1 MDNYPHEGLETHPS
15 ATVLV
20 VDDEPAIREVI
31 ATLLE
36 DEGYLVR
43 HAKDGQEALETIN
56 GNQIDLI
63 VSDVVMPRLDG
74 ASLVRKLRGRGHVMP
89 VVLMSA
95 VYADVDLPGVRFV
108 PSPLKS
114 IACSAPSPP
123 RSRQRNCTAVSTREQ
138 AIACI
143 MLSTPL
149 QAAGPLGVTLTP
161 AEDRDPNRN

>member
-1 MDNYPHEGLETHPS
+1 MDSYPHEDLETHPT

-43 HAKDGQEALETIN
+43 HAKDGLEALDAIN
-56 GNQIDLI
+56 GNRIDLI
-63 VSDVVMPRLDG
+63 VSDVAMPRLDG
-74 ASLVRKLRGRGHVMP
+74 ASLVRKLRRRGHLTP

-108 PSPLKS
+108 PKPFEIDRLLGTV
-114 IACSAPSPP
+114 ASA
-123 RSRQRNCTAVSTREQ
+123 
-138 AIACI
+138 
-143 MLSTPL
+143 
-149 QAAGPLGVTLTP
+149 LGS
-161 AEDRDPNRN
+161 A

>member
-1 MDNYPHEGLETHPS
+1 
-15 ATVLV
+15 VLV

-43 HAKDGQEALETIN
+43 HAKDGLEALDTIT
-56 GNQIDLI
+56 GDEIDLI

-74 ASLVRKLRGRGHVMP
+74 ASLVRKLRRRGHVMP

-108 PSPLKS
+108 PKPFEIDRLLGTV
-114 IACSAPSPP
+114 ASALES
-123 RSRQRNCTAVSTREQ
+123 A
-138 AIACI
+138 
-143 MLSTPL
+143 
-149 QAAGPLGVTLTP
+149 
-161 AEDRDPNRN
+161 

>member
-1 MDNYPHEGLETHPS
+1 MDSCPHEDLETRPT

-43 HAKDGQEALETIN
+43 HAKDGLEALDAIN
-56 GNQIDLI
+56 GDRIDLI

-74 ASLVRKLRGRGHVMP
+74 ASLVRKLRLRGHLTP

-108 PSPLKS
+108 PKPFEIDRLLGTV
-114 IACSAPSPP
+114 ASA
-123 RSRQRNCTAVSTREQ
+123 
-138 AIACI
+138 
-143 MLSTPL
+143 
-149 QAAGPLGVTLTP
+149 LGS
-161 AEDRDPNRN
+161 A

>member
-1 MDNYPHEGLETHPS
+1 VDSYPHEALETTPTV
-15 ATVLV
+15 TVLV

-43 HAKDGQEALETIN
+43 HAKDGLEALDAIN
-56 GNQIDLI
+56 GDRIDLI

-74 ASLVRKLRGRGHVMP
+74 ASLVRKLRRRGHLMP

-108 PSPLKS
+108 PKPFEIDRLLGTV
-114 IACSAPSPP
+114 ASA
-123 RSRQRNCTAVSTREQ
+123 
-138 AIACI
+138 
-143 MLSTPL
+143 
-149 QAAGPLGVTLTP
+149 LGS
-161 AEDRDPNRN
+161 A

>member
-1 MDNYPHEGLETHPS
+1 MDCNPHEDLETHPT

-43 HAKDGQEALETIN
+43 HAKVGLEALDAIN
-56 GNQIDLI
+56 GDQIDLI

-74 ASLVRKLRGRGHVMP
+74 ASLVRKLRRLGHLMP

-108 PSPLKS
+108 PKPFEIDRLL
-114 IACSAPSPP
+114 AVVASA
-123 RSRQRNCTAVSTREQ
+123 
-138 AIACI
+138 
-143 MLSTPL
+143 L
-149 QAAGPLGVTLTP
+149 GP
-161 AEDRDPNRN
+161 D

>member
-1 MDNYPHEGLETHPS
+1 MDSYPHEDLETHPI

-43 HAKDGQEALETIN
+43 HAKDGLEALDAIN
-56 GNQIDLI
+56 GDRIDLI

-74 ASLVRKLRGRGHVMP
+74 ASLVRRLRRRGHLTP

-108 PSPLKS
+108 PKPFEIDRLLGTV
-114 IACSAPSPP
+114 ASA
-123 RSRQRNCTAVSTREQ
+123 
-138 AIACI
+138 
-143 MLSTPL
+143 
-149 QAAGPLGVTLTP
+149 LGS
-161 AEDRDPNRN
+161 A

>member
-1 MDNYPHEGLETHPS
+1 MDSYPHEGLETHPA

-43 HAKDGQEALETIN
+43 HAKDGLEALDTIN
-56 GNQIDLI
+56 DDQIDLI

-74 ASLVRKLRGRGHVMP
+74 MQ

-108 PSPLKS
+108 PKPFEIDRLLGTV
-114 IACSAPSPP
+114 ASAL
-123 RSRQRNCTAVSTREQ
+123 RSA
-138 AIACI
+138 
-143 MLSTPL
+143 
-149 QAAGPLGVTLTP
+149 
-161 AEDRDPNRN
+161 

>member
-1 MDNYPHEGLETHPS
+1 MDSYPHEGLETHPS

-43 HAKDGQEALETIN
+43 HAKDGLEALDAIN
-56 GNQIDLI
+56 GNRIDLI

-74 ASLVRKLRGRGHVMP
+74 ASLVRKLRRRGHLTP

-108 PSPLKS
+108 PKPFEIDRLLGTV
-114 IACSAPSPP
+114 ASA
-123 RSRQRNCTAVSTREQ
+123 
-138 AIACI
+138 
-143 MLSTPL
+143 
-149 QAAGPLGVTLTP
+149 LGS
-161 AEDRDPNRN
+161 A

>member
-1 MDNYPHEGLETHPS
+1 MDSYPHEELETHPI

-43 HAKDGQEALETIN
+43 HAKDGLEALDAIS
-56 GNQIDLI
+56 GDQIDLI

-74 ASLVRKLRGRGHVMP
+74 ASLVRRLRRRGHLTP

-108 PSPLKS
+108 PKPFEIDRLLGTV
-114 IACSAPSPP
+114 ASA
-123 RSRQRNCTAVSTREQ
+123 
-138 AIACI
+138 
-143 MLSTPL
+143 
-149 QAAGPLGVTLTP
+149 LGSV
-161 AEDRDPNRN
+161 

>member
-1 MDNYPHEGLETHPS
+1 MDSYPHEALETHPT

-43 HAKDGQEALETIN
+43 HAKDGLEALDTIN
-56 GNQIDLI
+56 GHRIDLI
-63 VSDVVMPRLDG
+63 VSDVVMPHLDG
-74 ASLVRKLRGRGHVMP
+74 ASLVRRLRRRGHLTP

-108 PSPLKS
+108 PKPFEIDRLLGTV
-114 IACSAPSPP
+114 ASA
-123 RSRQRNCTAVSTREQ
+123 
-138 AIACI
+138 
-143 MLSTPL
+143 
-149 QAAGPLGVTLTP
+149 LGS
-161 AEDRDPNRN
+161 A

>member
-1 MDNYPHEGLETHPS
+1 MDSYPHEDLETHPT

-31 ATLLE
+31 AALLE

-43 HAKDGQEALETIN
+43 HAKDGLEALDAIN
-56 GNQIDLI
+56 ENRIDLI

-74 ASLVRKLRGRGHVMP
+74 ASLVRRLRRRGHLTP

-108 PSPLKS
+108 PKPFEIDRLLGTV
-114 IACSAPSPP
+114 ASA
-123 RSRQRNCTAVSTREQ
+123 
-138 AIACI
+138 
-143 MLSTPL
+143 
-149 QAAGPLGVTLTP
+149 LGS
-161 AEDRDPNRN
+161 A

>member
-1 MDNYPHEGLETHPS
+1 MDSYSHEALETHPT

-43 HAKDGQEALETIN
+43 HAKDGVEALDAIN
-56 GNQIDLI
+56 GDRIDLI

-74 ASLVRKLRGRGHVMP
+74 ASLVRKLRRRGHLMP

-108 PSPLKS
+108 PKPFEIDRLLGTVASALEL
-114 IACSAPSPP
+114 AHCTAPS
-123 RSRQRNCTAVSTREQ
+123 AREQ
-138 AIACI
+138 
-143 MLSTPL
+143 
-149 QAAGPLGVTLTP
+149 
-161 AEDRDPNRN
+161 

>member
-1 MDNYPHEGLETHPS
+1 MDHYLDENLQTHPVV
-15 ATVLV
+15 TVLV

-43 HAKDGQEALETIN
+43 HAKDGLEALDTIN
-56 GNQIDLI
+56 DDEIDLI

-74 ASLVRKLRGRGHVMP
+74 ASLVRKLRRRGYVMP

-108 PSPLKS
+108 PKPFEIDRLLGTV
-114 IACSAPSPP
+114 ASA
-123 RSRQRNCTAVSTREQ
+123 
-138 AIACI
+138 
-143 MLSTPL
+143 
-149 QAAGPLGVTLTP
+149 LGS
-161 AEDRDPNRN
+161 A

>member
-1 MDNYPHEGLETHPS
+1 MDSYPHEDLETHPT

-43 HAKDGQEALETIN
+43 HAKDGLEALDAIN
-56 GNQIDLI
+56 GNRIDLI

-74 ASLVRKLRGRGHVMP
+74 TSLVRKLRRRGHLTP

-108 PSPLKS
+108 PKPFEIDRLLGTV
-114 IACSAPSPP
+114 ASA
-123 RSRQRNCTAVSTREQ
+123 
-138 AIACI
+138 
-143 MLSTPL
+143 
-149 QAAGPLGVTLTP
+149 LGS
-161 AEDRDPNRN
+161 A

>member
-1 MDNYPHEGLETHPS
+1 MHSYPQEGLETHPS

-31 ATLLE
+31 TTLLE

-43 HAKDGQEALETIN
+43 HAKDGLEALDTIDDDE
-56 GNQIDLI
+56 IDLI

-74 ASLVRKLRGRGHVMP
+74 ASLVRKLRVRGYVMP

-108 PSPLKS
+108 PKPFEIDGLLGTV
-114 IACSAPSPP
+114 ASA
-123 RSRQRNCTAVSTREQ
+123 
-138 AIACI
+138 
-143 MLSTPL
+143 
-149 QAAGPLGVTLTP
+149 LGS
-161 AEDRDPNRN
+161 A

>member
-1 MDNYPHEGLETHPS
+1 MDSYPQEGLETHPS

-43 HAKDGQEALETIN
+43 HAKDGLEALDTID
-56 GNQIDLI
+56 GDEIDLI

-74 ASLVRKLRGRGHVMP
+74 ASLVRKLRVRGYVMP

-108 PSPLKS
+108 PKPFEIDRLLGTV
-114 IACSAPSPP
+114 ASA
-123 RSRQRNCTAVSTREQ
+123 
-138 AIACI
+138 
-143 MLSTPL
+143 
-149 QAAGPLGVTLTP
+149 LGSV
-161 AEDRDPNRN
+161 

>member
-1 MDNYPHEGLETHPS
+1 MDCYPHEDLETQPA

-31 ATLLE
+31 TTLLE

-43 HAKDGQEALETIN
+43 HAKDGLEALDAIN
-56 GNQIDLI
+56 GDQIDLI

-74 ASLVRKLRGRGHVMP
+74 ASLVRKLRRRGHVMP

-108 PSPLKS
+108 PKPFEIDRLLGTV
-114 IACSAPSPP
+114 ASA
-123 RSRQRNCTAVSTREQ
+123 
-138 AIACI
+138 
-143 MLSTPL
+143 
-149 QAAGPLGVTLTP
+149 LGS
-161 AEDRDPNRN
+161 A

>member
-1 MDNYPHEGLETHPS
+1 MDSYPHEDLETHPT

-43 HAKDGQEALETIN
+43 HAKDGLEALDAIN
-56 GNQIDLI
+56 DNQIDLI

-74 ASLVRKLRGRGHVMP
+74 ASLVRKLRRRGHLMP

-108 PSPLKS
+108 PKPFEIDRLLGTV
-114 IACSAPSPP
+114 ASA
-123 RSRQRNCTAVSTREQ
+123 
-138 AIACI
+138 
-143 MLSTPL
+143 
-149 QAAGPLGVTLTP
+149 LGS
-161 AEDRDPNRN
+161 A

>member
-1 MDNYPHEGLETHPS
+1 MDSYPHEGLETHPA

-43 HAKDGQEALETIN
+43 HAKDGLEALDAIN
-56 GNQIDLI
+56 VDRIDLI

-74 ASLVRKLRGRGHVMP
+74 ASLVRRLRRRGHLTP

-108 PSPLKS
+108 PKPFEIDRLLGTV
-114 IACSAPSPP
+114 ASA
-123 RSRQRNCTAVSTREQ
+123 
-138 AIACI
+138 
-143 MLSTPL
+143 
-149 QAAGPLGVTLTP
+149 LGS
-161 AEDRDPNRN
+161 A

>member
-1 MDNYPHEGLETHPS
+1 MDSYPHENLETHPT

-43 HAKDGQEALETIN
+43 HAKDGLEALDAIN
-56 GNQIDLI
+56 GNRIDLI

-74 ASLVRKLRGRGHVMP
+74 ASLVRKLRRGGHLTP

-108 PSPLKS
+108 PKPFEIDRLLGTV
-114 IACSAPSPP
+114 ASA
-123 RSRQRNCTAVSTREQ
+123 
-138 AIACI
+138 
-143 MLSTPL
+143 
-149 QAAGPLGVTLTP
+149 LGS
-161 AEDRDPNRN
+161 A

>member
-1 MDNYPHEGLETHPS
+1 MDSYPHEALETHPT

-43 HAKDGQEALETIN
+43 HAKDGLEALDAIN
-56 GNQIDLI
+56 GNRIDLI

-74 ASLVRKLRGRGHVMP
+74 ASLVRRLRRRGHLTP

-108 PSPLKS
+108 PKPFEIDRLLGTV
-114 IACSAPSPP
+114 ASA
-123 RSRQRNCTAVSTREQ
+123 
-138 AIACI
+138 
-143 MLSTPL
+143 
-149 QAAGPLGVTLTP
+149 LGS
-161 AEDRDPNRN
+161 A

>member
-1 MDNYPHEGLETHPS
+1 MDSYPHEDLEAHPT

-31 ATLLE
+31 TTLLE

-43 HAKDGQEALETIN
+43 HAKDGLEALDAIN
-56 GNQIDLI
+56 GDQIDLI

-74 ASLVRKLRGRGHVMP
+74 ASLVRKLRHRGHLMP

-108 PSPLKS
+108 PKPFEIDRLLGTV
-114 IACSAPSPP
+114 ASALAS
-123 RSRQRNCTAVSTREQ
+123 A
-138 AIACI
+138 
-143 MLSTPL
+143 
-149 QAAGPLGVTLTP
+149 
-161 AEDRDPNRN
+161 